1 MDTTH
6 GRNAGLFGFRIVA
19 ARMIWLALVI
29 PALGL
34 FVVSLP
40 AYDALVQRP
49 CAEATT
55 CNLTGAL
62 NTQGLAQLSAIGI
75 PTASYAAFLT
85 VFFAIIVAIWSGIGF
100 LIFWRRPNDWFA
112 LFTALFLVLFNT
124 TYPGFPISA
133 LAIAHPALNL
143 IISLLGALGVWSI
156 IAFMVLFPNG
166 RLVPRWM
173 GLILVVGTLGALTTA
188 FPNLPGVID
197 MYAGPAWLSALFNLP
212 QYAAIIF
219 AQIYR
224 YRKVSTPVERQQT
237 KWVVFGI
244 VNAMAGIS
252 ILPVILGVVLPG
264 FNQTNVPAAVFLGL
278 VAYPLV
284 LLALPITVGIA
295 ILRSRLYDIDVII
308 NRTLVYGSLTAVLAA
323 IYFAGVLGAQQ
334 LTRALTGQEKPQ
346 SPVVIVVTTLLI
358 AALFQPL
365 RRSIQRFIDKRFYRS
380 RYDVKKTLDR
390 FSSSLR
396 SQIELDHLTVHLL
409 ETVEQTMHPAH
420 VSLWLRTPESERPV

>member
-1 MDTTH
+1 
-6 GRNAGLFGFRIVA
+6 
-19 ARMIWLALVI
+19 MIWLALVI

-49 CAEATT
+49 CAETTT

-173 GLILVVGTLGALTTA
+173 GLILVVGALGALTTA

-197 MYAGPAWLSALFNLP
+197 MNAGPAWLSALFNLP

-244 VNAMAGIS
+244 VIAMAGIS

-308 NRTLVYGSLTAVLAA
+308 NRTLVYGSLTLFLGALYFALITGLEFVMRRFTGQGGGSPIAITLSTLA
-323 IYFAGVLGAQQ
+323 IYVL
-334 LTRALTGQEKPQ
+334 
-346 SPVVIVVTTLLI
+346 V
-358 AALFQPL
+358 QPL
-365 RRSIQRFIDKRFYRS
+365 RRRLQTIIDRRFYR
-380 RYDVKKTLDR
+380 RKYDAARTLAAFGATQRNEVD
-390 FSSSLR
+390 LNA
-396 SQIELDHLTVHLL
+396 LGDHLLAAVR
-409 ETVEQTMHPAH
+409 ETMQPAH
-420 VSLWLRTPESERPV
+420 VSLWLRPPESATRRRTGEEAQ